1 MNNTAFTLCRIKNKE
16 RMSFYVMYRDPIT
29 NKRGTKKS
37 IDKIKRQLNLGFDH
51 VSRLEEATIIAQKA
65 LDEDIIFNNRKE
77 IHLNK
82 YLLNFFDF
90 EKSPYFSRKIL
101 LDKDSISPDYV
112 STRRNIIKNHVIPLI
127 SNSFCISEVSIT
139 FLEDIQT
146 KLITKKNLSS
156 TTINQIMNSIS
167 QALEYAKK
175 ENLLPYS
182 QITKVEPIRK
192 NIKTRGILS
201 NEETKNLMEYLKT
214 SNDIKSYLAISLSL
228 ITGIRS
234 GELRALTTD
243 QIDNGLI
250 IIDRAYANLAKTKI
264 PKGKKSRIVP
274 CPKELCEKLIELSK
288 LNPNITD
295 DRNLVFWSKKQDKVL
310 SSHYFNTKF
319 QQALIKSKTLSKEEI
334 ENRNISFHSL
344 RHMANTL
351 LRGSVDEY
359 ILRLTIGHSSEQ
371 LSDIYSHIEDTAI
384 ESIRKA
390 QEKNIL
396 PYIL

>member
-1 MNNTAFTLCRIKNKE
+1 MNNTPFTLCRIKNKE

-37 IDKIKRQLNLGFDH
+37 IDKIKRQLNLGFEH

-127 SNSFCISEVSIT
+127 SNSFCISEVSIA

-156 TTINQIMNSIS
+156 TTINQIMNSLS

-192 NIKTRGILS
+192 NIKARGILS

-214 SNDIKSYLAISLSL
+214 SNDIKTYLAISLSL

-250 IIDRAYANLAKTKI
+250 VIDRAYANVAKTKI

-334 ENRNISFHSL
+334 ANRNISFHSL

>member
-1 MNNTAFTLCRIKNKE
+1 
-16 RMSFYVMYRDPIT
+16 
-29 NKRGTKKS
+29 
-37 IDKIKRQLNLGFDH
+37 
-51 VSRLEEATIIAQKA
+51 
-65 LDEDIIFNNRKE
+65 
-77 IHLNK
+77 
-82 YLLNFFDF
+82 
-90 EKSPYFSRKIL
+90 
-101 LDKDSISPDYV
+101 
-112 STRRNIIKNHVIPLI
+112 
-127 SNSFCISEVSIT
+127 
-139 FLEDIQT
+139 
-146 KLITKKNLSS
+146 
-156 TTINQIMNSIS
+156 MNSIS

-214 SNDIKSYLAISLSL
+214 SNDIKTYLAISLSL

-250 IIDRAYANLAKTKI
+250 VIDRAYANLAKTKI

>member
-1 MNNTAFTLCRIKNKE
+1 MNNTPFTLCRIKNKE

-37 IDKIKRQLNLGFDH
+37 IDKIKRQLNLGFEH

-127 SNSFCISEVSIT
+127 SNSFCISEVSIA

-146 KLITKKNLSS
+146 KLITKKNLRS
-156 TTINQIMNSIS
+156 TTINQIMNSLS

-192 NIKTRGILS
+192 NIKARGILS

-214 SNDIKSYLAISLSL
+214 SNDIKTYLAISLSL

-250 IIDRAYANLAKTKI
+250 VIDRAYANLAKTKI

-334 ENRNISFHSL
+334 ANRNISFHSL

>member
-1 MNNTAFTLCRIKNKE
+1 MNNTPFTLCRIKNKE

-37 IDKIKRQLNLGFDH
+37 IDKIKRQLNLGFEH

-146 KLITKKNLSS
+146 KLITKKKLSS

-214 SNDIKSYLAISLSL
+214 SNDIKTYLAISLSL

-250 IIDRAYANLAKTKI
+250 VIDRAYANLAKTKI

-334 ENRNISFHSL
+334 ANRNISFHSL

>member
-1 MNNTAFTLCRIKNKE
+1 MNNTPFTLCRIKNKE

-37 IDKIKRQLNLGFDH
+37 IDKIKRQLSLGFDH

-65 LDEDIIFNNRKE
+65 LEENIIFNNRKE

-127 SNSFCISEVSIT
+127 SNSFCIADVSIT

-201 NEETKNLMEYLKT
+201 NEETKNLMAYLKK
-214 SNDIKSYLAISLSL
+214 SKDIKTYLAISLSL

-250 IIDRAYANLAKTKI
+250 VIDRAYANLAKTKI

-274 CPKELCEKLIELSK
+274 CPKELCQKLIELSK

-334 ENRNISFHSL
+334 TNRNISFHSL

>member
-90 EKSPYFSRKIL
+90 DKSPYFSRKIL

-214 SNDIKSYLAISLSL
+214 SNDIKTYLAISLSL

>member
-1 MNNTAFTLCRIKNKE
+1 MNNTPFTLCRIKNKE

-37 IDKIKRQLNLGFDH
+37 IDKIKRQLSLGFDH

-65 LDEDIIFNNRKE
+65 LEEDIIFNNRKE

-127 SNSFCISEVSIT
+127 SNSFCIADVSIT

-201 NEETKNLMEYLKT
+201 NEETKNLMAYLKK
-214 SNDIKSYLAISLSL
+214 SKDIKTYLAISLSL

-250 IIDRAYANLAKTKI
+250 VIDRAYANLAKTKI

-274 CPKELCEKLIELSK
+274 CPKELCQKLIELSK

-334 ENRNISFHSL
+334 ANRNISFHSL